1 MTIEG
6 GCYCGNLRYR
16 SEGEILHR
24 GQCHCRECQ
33 YSSGGSPNMIMAMPA
48 DGFAY
53 TKGVPT
59 RHARTDLEEA
69 VTREFCPQCGTHTLI
84 RVPSMPSMVMIRVGT
99 MDDQSPFGMPD
110 VALFLCDRQT
120 YHVVPEGVACFDKEP
135 A

>member
-6 GCYCGNLRYR
+6 GCYCGSLRYK

-48 DGFAY
+48 EGFAY
-53 TKGVPT
+53 TKGVAKGHT
-59 RHARTDLEEA
+59 RADLEEG

-84 RVPSMPSMVMIRVGT
+84 RVPSMPSMVMVRVGT
-99 MDDQSPFGMPD
+99 LDDPSLFGMPD
-110 VALFLCDRQT
+110 VAIFLCDEQDF
-120 YHVVPEGVACFDKEP
+120 HVVPEGVTRFDKGV